1 MPTRPAYKYSLLAL
15 LTLIALL
22 SVRLS
27 GGQTKHNEKAS
38 KEAPAAKP
46 KSETEKT
53 GATTKPAGDAALTN
67 AIDRVLEDKDA
78 GRARWGV
85 FVMSQKDGRVLYSRD
100 ADKLFTP
107 ASNMKVYTTAV
118 ALDLLGADYRWR
130 TSAYAKKQ
138 PDAGGIIDGD
148 LTLYGRGAPD
158 LISKANG
165 DAPSLTSLADQVY
178 QAGVREVRGNIIGDN
193 TYFRGE
199 LFGEGWQW
207 NDIQWYFG
215 AEPSALSIDENSV
228 EVTIAPAKQGG
239 NASVVVNPNS
249 SPVHLTNTAR
259 TAERDETTSIGIIRD
274 LSSNDVRV
282 WGDFPV
288 NGHAFSAFLSVH
300 DPASWAAN
308 LFRQALTS
316 RGVKVTGEARS
327 RDFRAENAGVFDPQK
342 SFEIAHE
349 DSEPLG
355 KIVHRTNKESN
366 NLFAELIL
374 RTIGKERGSLAP
386 DPDPR
391 KHRERGDDEA
401 GTAVVRS
408 WLESK
413 GISTKG
419 LAIRDGSGLSRL
431 DLITPETTAR
441 LLAAIANTGSAPVFH
456 ESLPIAGRDGTLNSR
471 LKQLTGRI
479 SAKTGTLTYTHSLS
493 GYATTPVNDTLIF
506 SIMCNDATAA
516 DHAPLRIID
525 EIATAIADFRP
536 LAATK

>member
-1 MPTRPAYKYSLLAL
+1 MKRPAYSYLLLAL
-15 LTLIALL
+15 LILIAVF
-22 SVRLS
+22 SVRLF
-27 GGQTKHNEKAS
+27 GGQTRHSEAVT
-38 KEAPAAKP
+38 KEAPATKAKP
-46 KSETEKT
+46 ETNQS
-53 GATTKPAGDAALTN
+53 GASNNTPVEAGLAK
-67 AIDRVLEDKDA
+67 AIDDLLNESDA

-85 FVMSQKDGRVLYSRD
+85 FVMSLKDGRVLYSHD
-100 ADKLFTP
+100 ANQLFTP

-130 TSAYAKKQ
+130 TSVYANKQ
-138 PDAGGIIDGD
+138 PEAGGIIEGD

-158 LISKANG
+158 LMSKKNG
-165 DAPSLTSLADQVY
+165 DAPSLTNLADQVY

-193 TYFRGE
+193 SYFRGE

-228 EVTIAPAKQGG
+228 EVTIAPAKEGG
-239 NASVVVNPNS
+239 NASVLVNPNS
-249 SPVHLTNTAR
+249 SPVHLTNT
-259 TAERDETTSIGIIRD
+259 TKTGERDETTSIGIIRD
-274 LSSNDVRV
+274 LSSNEVRV

-288 NGHAFSAFLSVH
+288 NGHAFSAFLSIH
-300 DPASWAAN
+300 DPAAWAAN
-308 LFRQALTS
+308 LFRQALVS
-316 RGVKVTGEARS
+316 RGVKVTGYGRS
-327 RDFRAENAGVFDPQK
+327 RDFRVDRAGMLDPEK

-349 DSEPLG
+349 NSEPMA

-386 DPDPR
+386 DPDAH
-391 KHRERGDDEA
+391 KNRERGDDEA

-413 GISTKG
+413 GITTKG

-431 DLITPETTAR
+431 DLITPETTGR
-441 LLAAIANTGSAPVFH
+441 LLSAIANTSSATVFH
-456 ESLPIAGRDGTLNSR
+456 DSLPVAGRDGTLDSR
-471 LKQLTGRI
+471 LKPLTGRI

-506 SIMCNDATAA
+506 SIVCNDATAN
-516 DHAPLRIID
+516 DHLALRTID
-525 EIATAIADFRP
+525 EIAAAIADFRP
-536 LAATK
+536 SAATK

>member
-22 SVRLS
+22 TVRLF
-27 GGQTKHNEKAS
+27 GGQTKHNDTPTKA
-38 KEAPAAKP
+38 APAAKP
-46 KSETEKT
+46 EAEKSET
-53 GATTKPAGDAALTN
+53 TTKPAGDAALAG

-85 FVMSQKDGRVLYSRD
+85 FVMALKDGRVLYSRD
-100 ADKLFTP
+100 ADRLFTP

-130 TSAYAKKQ
+130 TSVYANKQ
-138 PDAGGIIDGD
+138 PDAGGVIDGD
-148 LTLYGRGAPD
+148 LILYGRGAPD
-158 LISKANG
+158 FVSRPNG
-165 DAPSLTSLADQVY
+165 DAPSLTALADQVY
-178 QAGVREVRGNIIGDN
+178 QAGVREIRGNIIGDN
-193 TYFRGE
+193 SYFRGE

-228 EVTIAPAKQGG
+228 EVTIAPAKPGG

-249 SPVHLTNTAR
+249 SPVHLTNT
-259 TAERDETTSIGIIRD
+259 TKTGERDETTAIGIVRD
-274 LSSNDVRV
+274 LSSNEVHI

-288 NGHAFSAFLSVH
+288 NGRAFSAFLAVH

-308 LFRQALTS
+308 LLRQALIS
-316 RGVKVTGEARS
+316 RGVKVTGEGRS
-327 RDFRAENAGVFDPQK
+327 RDFRADNGGVFDPQK
-342 SFEIAHE
+342 SFEVAHE

-374 RTIGKERGSLAP
+374 RTLGKERGSLAP

-391 KHRERGDDEA
+391 KNRERGDDDA

-408 WLESK
+408 WLESR
-413 GISTKG
+413 GITTKG

-431 DLITPETTAR
+431 DLITPETTGR
-441 LLAAIANTGSAPVFH
+441 LLAAIANTSSAMVFH
-456 ESLPIAGRDGTLNSR
+456 DSLPVAGRDGTLNSR
-471 LKQLTGRI
+471 LKPLTGRI
-479 SAKTGTLTYTHSLS
+479 AAKTGTLTYTHSLS
-493 GYATTPVNDTLIF
+493 GYATTPGNDTLIF

-516 DHAPLRIID
+516 DHGALRIID
-525 EIATAIADFRP
+525 GIAAAIADSRP

>member
-22 SVRLS
+22 TVRLF
-27 GGQTKHNEKAS
+27 GGQTKHNDTPTKA
-38 KEAPAAKP
+38 APAAKP
-46 KSETEKT
+46 EAEKRET
-53 GATTKPAGDAALTN
+53 TTKPAGDAALAG

-85 FVMSQKDGRVLYSRD
+85 FVMALKDGRVLYSRD
-100 ADKLFTP
+100 ADRLFTP

-130 TSAYAKKQ
+130 TSVYANKQ
-138 PDAGGIIDGD
+138 PDAGGVIDGD
-148 LTLYGRGAPD
+148 LILYGRGAPD
-158 LISKANG
+158 FVSRPNG
-165 DAPSLTSLADQVY
+165 DAPSLTALADQVY
-178 QAGVREVRGNIIGDN
+178 QAGVREIRGNIIGDN
-193 TYFRGE
+193 SYFRGE

-228 EVTIAPAKQGG
+228 EVTIAPAKPGG

-249 SPVHLTNTAR
+249 SPVHLTNT
-259 TAERDETTSIGIIRD
+259 TKTGERDETTAIGIVRD
-274 LSSNDVRV
+274 LSSNEVHI

-288 NGHAFSAFLSVH
+288 NGRAFSAFLSVH

-308 LFRQALTS
+308 LLRQALIS
-316 RGVKVTGEARS
+316 RGVKVTGEGRS
-327 RDFRAENAGVFDPQK
+327 RDFRADNGGVFDPQK
-342 SFEIAHE
+342 SFEVAHE
-349 DSEPLG
+349 ESEPLG
-355 KIVHRTNKESN
+355 KIVYRTNKESN

-374 RTIGKERGSLAP
+374 RTLGKERGSLAP

-391 KHRERGDDEA
+391 KNRERGDDDA

-408 WLESK
+408 WLESR
-413 GISTKG
+413 GITTKG

-431 DLITPETTAR
+431 DLITPETTGR
-441 LLAAIANTGSAPVFH
+441 LLAAIANTSSAMVFH
-456 ESLPIAGRDGTLNSR
+456 ESLPVAGRDGTLNSR
-471 LKQLTGRI
+471 LKPLTGRI
-479 SAKTGTLTYTHSLS
+479 AAKTGTLTYTHSLS
-493 GYATTPVNDTLIF
+493 GYATTLGNDTLIF
-506 SIMCNDATAA
+506 SIMCNDATAG
-516 DHAPLRIID
+516 DHGALRIID
-525 EIATAIADFRP
+525 EIAAAIADSRP